1 MSRLS
6 FQKLQ
11 EDLKEVI
18 ASLPAESRLPSE
30 PNLAKQMGVSRA
42 TLREAMR
49 SFETEGLIR
58 RQQGVGTFVVG
69 EVPIIDTGLEVLES
83 IEKIAGRIGVSVS
96 TRSLEIEQLEADQDC
111 ARVLGIQVG
120 ESLTRISRVILTD
133 DRPVAYLVDTIPSS
147 LISRAELENEL
158 SSSVLDFLLQK
169 GSINL
174 VNSRTEIKAEVA
186 SSEVAHKL
194 QIQRGDVLLNFSA
207 DLSDSSGKVIDHSYS
222 YFLPGFFRFHVNRR
236 VG

>member
-58 RQQGVGTFVVG
+58 RQQGVGTFHVG
-69 EVPIIDTGLEVLES
+69 ETLI
-83 IEKIAGRIGVSVS
+83 
-96 TRSLEIEQLEADQDC
+96 
-111 ARVLGIQVG
+111 
-120 ESLTRISRVILTD
+120 RISRVILTD

-158 SSSVLDFLLQK
+158 SSSVLDYLLQK
-169 GSINL
+169 G
-174 VNSRTEIKAEVA
+174 
-186 SSEVAHKL
+186 
-194 QIQRGDVLLNFSA
+194 
-207 DLSDSSGKVIDHSYS
+207 
-222 YFLPGFFRFHVNRR
+222 
-236 VG
+236 

>member
-83 IEKIAGRIGVSVS
+83 IEKIAGRIGLSVS

>member
-222 YFLPGFFRFHVNRR
+222 YFLPGFFSFHVNRR

>member
-83 IEKIAGRIGVSVS
+83 IEKIAGRIGLSVS

-120 ESLTRISRVILTD
+120 VSLTRISRVILTD

>member
-58 RQQGVGTFVVG
+58 RQQGVGMFVVG

-83 IEKIAGRIGVSVS
+83 IEKIAGRIGLSVS